1 MNSDALSSNQLNTFK
16 SKIVVTAFSA
26 SSTTTKPMTTGQ
38 PRVPRTKR
46 NAK

>member
-1 MNSDALSSNQLNTFK
+1 MNTDALPRIQRSTFK
-16 SKIVVTAFSA
+16 SKIVVTAVSA
-26 SSTTTKPMTTGQ
+26 SSTTTKPITTGQ